1 MKKILNTLDVSDIPE
16 FNKIFSKIGRLINLD
31 ADREKVLDEIRDC
44 DAYLAS
50 ASVEIDKE
58 FLKYANKL
66 KVIGSPSTGTDHM
79 NLKLIKKK
87 NIICYDISKEFE
99 LINTFTAT
107 SELAF
112 TLLLAIL
119 RQIIPAESD
128 ARNGLW
134 SREKY
139 SGHQLFDKNFGIIGL
154 GRLGKISARIANGFG
169 MNVLACDIH
178 NKKIE
183 NVKMVNLE
191 TLVQQADFI
200 SIHVHLNDLTEGLIN
215 HNLFNKMKKNAII
228 INTSRGKIINEAD
241 LLYALENKLIYGAG
255 LDVID
260 GEWLTEKKLYN
271 HPLIK
276 FSRENKNLLITP
288 HIGGATKESIDG
300 ARMFMAKKVAS
311 FLQEL
316 E

>member
-31 ADREKVLDEIRDC
+31 ANREKVLDEIRDC

-87 NIICYDISKEFE
+87 KIICYDISKEFE

-112 TLLLAIL
+112 TLLLSLL
-119 RQIIPAESD
+119 RNMVPAVSD
-128 ARNGLW
+128 AKKGLW

-139 SGHQLFDKNFGIIGL
+139 SGRQLFGKNFGIIGL
-154 GRLGKISARIANGFG
+154 GRLGVIAAKIANGFG
-169 MNVLACDIH
+169 MNVIAYD
-178 NKKIE
+178 IE
-183 NVKMVNLE
+183 NKIIDNVTMVDIE
-191 TLVQQADFI
+191 TLAEESDFV
-200 SIHVHLNDLTEGLIN
+200 SIHVHLNALTEGLIN
-215 HNLFNKMKKNAII
+215 KDLFKKMKKTAII
-228 INTSRGKIINEAD
+228 INTSRGKVINESD
-241 LLYALENKLIYGAG
+241 LLFALENKLIYGAG

-260 GEWLTEKKLYN
+260 GEWLTKKEKYK

-276 FSRENKNLLITP
+276 FSRENNNLLITP
-288 HIGGATKESIDG
+288 HIGGATKESIAG
-300 ARMFMAKKVAS
+300 ARIFMAEKVAS